1 MSQPGFG
8 QQGSGQSG
16 FYTIST
22 IQVFL
27 FGEVID
33 YLLLNQQTLTDI
45 ESDLRVTINYIKDKK
60 DSYFKITGSQEN
72 AHKARIILQE
82 IERSLYRESYL
93 SKI

>member
-1 MSQPGFG
+1 MSHSGTSQSGT
-8 QQGSGQSG
+8 GQSG
-16 FYTIST
+16 FYTLST
-22 IQVFL
+22 IHVFL
-27 FGEVID
+27 FAEVTD

-45 ESDLRVTINYIKDKK
+45 ETDLRVTINFIKDKK

-72 AHKARIILQE
+72 AHKTRIILQE